1 MCNNYLMK
9 RSVSLLALLIFTIPV
24 CFGQLKEVKQLKKAL
39 PLIRDSI
46 QYVNTLNR
54 LGMLMYEQNIDSSF
68 YYAKRARA
76 MADRLDY
83 KRGKADA
90 LNAIGIVYD
99 LKGNLQ
105 LSLRYYNEAY
115 NLYKELGDTSNIVQG
130 LMNIGLVFNEN
141 KENKKAINFF
151 KRALNTGKTLQR
163 DSILSL
169 VLCNYLLLYPEQIPK
184 DSIEIYLEKARQI
197 GNKFN
202 DKRMLLE
209 ADQIQS
215 LIYLQNNEREKGIA
229 MLQHAID
236 SGLAMELYY
245 LSLDMIINLG
255 DLYFTTDTA
264 KGITYYK
271 QGLAIAEKSGYHY
284 YEKIFGKKLY
294 DIYIAQNNLPEVQ
307 RYSEKLL
314 KLYDDE
320 EKYTNTSGFDYI
332 DYALKDQQLEAIT
345 IRSQNRQILAIVAGI
360 LFIITAI
367 AVIFIYRLY
376 NLKKRHGKTLEELN
390 RKVQLRNEKLEVD
403 HEFNNK
409 LVSILAH
416 DFRQPIGAL
425 KTLATVLKDADS
437 FTRDELMEL
446 VDTMEHSSNISL
458 EIFENILQWIKQQLS
473 GFEYNAVPLPLIELV
488 EEALQ
493 PFALMGEDHKL
504 HFVNEVDP
512 DIIIYADK
520 ELVQFIHRNF
530 IHNAIK
536 FSPDNSTIIITAK
549 AGNSDTTVCVKDEGK
564 GISPDKLQLL
574 FNFQANMQ
582 YSNEKEKGAG
592 VALMIC
598 KDFTEKMN
606 GRIWVENNEVR
617 GAAFCYSLPNPK

>member
-1 MCNNYLMK
+1 MK
-9 RSVSLLALLIFTIPV
+9 RSVSFLALLLFILPA
-24 CFGQLKEVKQLKKAL
+24 CFGQSTELKKLKNKL

-46 QYVNTLNR
+46 QYINTLNR
-54 LGMLMYEQNIDSSF
+54 LGLLMYEQNIDSSF

-76 MADRLDY
+76 MAERLDY
-83 KRGKADA
+83 KAGKAGA
-90 LNAIGIVYD
+90 LNVIGIVYD

-115 NLYKELGDTSNIVQG
+115 NLFKELHDTSNVIQG

-141 KENKKAINFF
+141 KEDKKAINFF

-163 DSILSL
+163 DSIMSL

-184 DSIEIYLEKARQI
+184 DSVAIYLEKARQI
-197 GNKFN
+197 GFKFN

-215 LIYLQNNEREKGIA
+215 LLYLLSNEREKGIA
-229 MLQHAID
+229 LLQHAID
-236 SGLAMELYY
+236 SGLKMELYY
-245 LSLDMIINLG
+245 LSLDMIINIG
-255 DLYFTTDTA
+255 DLYVAPDTLKA
-264 KGITYYK
+264 ITYYK

-294 DIYIAQNNLPEVQ
+294 DIYIAQNNLAEVQ

-320 EKYTNTSGFDYI
+320 EKFTNTSGFDYI

-345 IRSQNRQILAIVAGI
+345 IRSQNRQIVAIILGI

-367 AVIFIYRLY
+367 SVIFIYRLY
-376 NLKKRHGKTLEELN
+376 SLKKRHGKTLEALN
-390 RKVQLRNEKLEVD
+390 QKVQQRNEKLEID
-403 HEFNNK
+403 HEFNNR

-425 KTLATVLKDADS
+425 KTLATVLKDSDT
-437 FTRDELMEL
+437 FTREELMEL

-458 EIFENILQWIKQQLS
+458 EIFENILHWIKQQLS
-473 GFEYNAVPLPLIELV
+473 GFEYNAVPLPLHELV
-488 EEALQ
+488 DEALQ
-493 PFALMGEDHKL
+493 PFALMGDDHHL
-504 HFVNEVDP
+504 HFVNTVDP
-512 DIIIYADK
+512 GIVIYADK

-536 FSPDNSTIIITAK
+536 FSPDSSTITIS
-549 AGNSDTTVCVKDEGK
+549 AGNGSNDTTVCVKDEGK
-564 GISPDKLQLL
+564 GISPDKLKLL

-598 KDFTEKMN
+598 KDFVDKMN
-606 GRIWVENNEVR
+606 GNIWVENNEVR
-617 GAAFCYSLPNPK
+617 GAAFCYSLPKPK

>member
-1 MCNNYLMK
+1 MK
-9 RSVSLLALLIFTIPV
+9 KTVSFLVLLLLAVSV
-24 CFGQLKEVKQLKKAL
+24 CFGQSREVNKLKKDL
-39 PLIRDSI
+39 PLIHDSTK
-46 QYVNTLNR
+46 YVNALNR
-54 LGMLMYEQNIDSSF
+54 LGMLMYEQNIDSAF
-68 YYAKRARA
+68 YYAKKARSIA
-76 MADRLDY
+76 ERLNY
-83 KRGKADA
+83 KAGKADA

-115 NLYKELGDTSNIVQG
+115 NLYKELNDTSNTVQG

-141 KENKKAINFF
+141 REDKKAINFF
-151 KRALNTGKTLQR
+151 KRAINIGKTLQR
-163 DSILSL
+163 DSIMSL

-184 DSIEIYLEKARQI
+184 DSVEIYLDKAREI
-197 GNKFN
+197 GTRFKDN
-202 DKRMLLE
+202 RMLVE
-209 ADQIQS
+209 ADQVQG
-215 LIYLQNNEREKGIA
+215 LLYLQNNEREKGA
-229 MLQHAID
+229 ALLQKAVNN
-236 SGLAMELYY
+236 GLAMELYY
-245 LSLDMIINLG
+245 LSLDIVMNLG
-255 DLYFTTDTA
+255 DLYLEPN
-264 KGITYYK
+264 ITKAIEYYK
-271 QGLAIAEKSGYHY
+271 QGLSIAEKSGYHY

-307 RYSEKLL
+307 RYSSKLL

-345 IRSQNRQILAIVAGI
+345 IRSQNRQVLAIVLGI
-360 LFIITAI
+360 LFVITAI
-367 AVIFIYRLY
+367 TVIFTYRLY
-376 NLKKRHGKTLEELN
+376 RLKKKHGQTLEELN
-390 RKVQLRNEKLEVD
+390 RTVQLRNEKLEID
-403 HEFNNK
+403 HEFNNR

-473 GFEYNAVPLPLIELV
+473 GFDYKAVPLPLKELID
-488 EEALQ
+488 EAIQ
-493 PFALMGEDHKL
+493 PFNLISEDHKL
-504 HFVNEVDP
+504 KLINAVDP
-512 DIIIYADK
+512 SIIIHADK

-536 FSPDNSTIIITAK
+536 FSPDNSTVTISAS
-549 AGNSDTTVCVKDEGK
+549 SDKDVTVCVQDEGK

-574 FNFQANMQ
+574 FNFKANMQ

-606 GRIWVENNEVR
+606 GRIWVENNR
-617 GAAFCYSLPNPK
+617 IKGAAFCYSLPNVR

>member
-1 MCNNYLMK
+1 
-9 RSVSLLALLIFTIPV
+9 
-24 CFGQLKEVKQLKKAL
+24 
-39 PLIRDSI
+39 
-46 QYVNTLNR
+46 
-54 LGMLMYEQNIDSSF
+54 MLMYEQNIDSAF
-68 YYAKRARA
+68 YYAKKARTIA
-76 MADRLDY
+76 ERLNY
-83 KRGKADA
+83 KAGKADA

-115 NLYKELGDTSNIVQG
+115 NLYQELKDTSNVVQG

-141 KENKKAINFF
+141 NEDKKAIDFF
-151 KRALNTGKTLQR
+151 KRAINIGKTLHR
-163 DSILSL
+163 DSIMSL
-169 VLCNYLLLYPEQIPK
+169 ALCNYLLLYPDQVPK
-184 DSIEIYLEKARQI
+184 DSVEIYLNKAREI
-197 GNKFN
+197 GTRFK
-202 DKRMLLE
+202 DKRTLIE
-209 ADQIQS
+209 ADQVQG
-215 LIYLQNNEREKGIA
+215 LLYLQNNEREKGA
-229 MLQHAID
+229 ALLQQAA
-236 SGLAMELYY
+236 SNGLAMELYY
-245 LSLDMIINLG
+245 LSLDIVMNLG
-255 DLYFTTDTA
+255 DLYMGNDTA
-264 KGITYYK
+264 KSTAYYK
-271 QGLAIAEKSGYHY
+271 QGLSIAEKSGYHY
-284 YEKIFGKKLY
+284 YQKIFGKKLY
-294 DIYIAQNNLPEVQ
+294 DIYIAQNNLSEVQ

-345 IRSQNRQILAIVAGI
+345 IRSQNRQILAIVLGI

-367 AVIFIYRLY
+367 TVIFTYRLY
-376 NLKKRHGKTLEELN
+376 NLKKKHGLTLEELN
-390 RKVQLRNEKLEVD
+390 RTVQLRNDKLEID
-403 HEFNNK
+403 HEFNNR

-437 FTRDELMEL
+437 FTREELMDL

-473 GFEYNAVPLPLIELV
+473 GFDYKAVPLPLNELI

-493 PFALMGEDHKL
+493 PFTLLGKDRGLK
-504 HFVNEVDP
+504 FINTIDP
-512 DIIIYADK
+512 AIIIYADK

-536 FSPDNSTIIITAK
+536 FSPDNSTVTISASSGK
-549 AGNSDTTVCVKDEGK
+549 DVTVCVQDEGK

-574 FNFQANMQ
+574 FNFKANMQ

-606 GRIWVENNEVR
+606 GRIWVENNRVK
-617 GAAFCYSLPNPK
+617 GAAFCYSLPNMR